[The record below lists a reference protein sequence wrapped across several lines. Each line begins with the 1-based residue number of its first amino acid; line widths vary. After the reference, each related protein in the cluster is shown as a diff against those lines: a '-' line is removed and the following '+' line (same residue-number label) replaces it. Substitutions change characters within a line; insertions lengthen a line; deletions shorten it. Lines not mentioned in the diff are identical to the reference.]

1 MIFLVNSPYCHRNAY
16 ITEFDLRKN
25 DAPESY
31 AVIKGRILVR
41 IYVVYSLD
49 TKCFN
54 LSCIFV
60 DYEEEVSV
68 LR

>member
-1 MIFLVNSPYCHRNAY
+1 M
-16 ITEFDLRKN
+16 
-25 DAPESY
+25 
-31 AVIKGRILVR
+31 
-41 IYVVYSLD
+41 VYSLD

-68 LR
+68 TEIVKALYGNELVDCGDIHNILDF